1 MSNDVQLELFYD
13 GAWHD
18 LAGDERLLVEKQL
31 EVRRDGVET
40 SAPAGATL
48 DARIRNDDD
57 LLRPANPESPLYDTA
72 GVNTPVR
79 LTVGTSVRAMLQL
92 TTADAGESTAFRPGT
107 GRGKAWVDVQAT
119 GLLQQINQNAQRL
132 DSPIVRQT
140 SSLSSLIGFF
150 PLEDESGSASLT
162 NLAPRGRSGSYA
174 GTMTIGSTDR
184 PGGAARAVQAGSDGT
199 MFGRFLGAT
208 GSGWQVVFSA
218 KIPATLTGTSLQIF
232 RVTDSLGR
240 TWSWEIDDDSY
251 AWHIRDSEDNT
262 ITYQATIRGG
272 VDPTRWIRHRLK
284 ATQSGG
290 TTTLHASW
298 YEEGASGGLNTSK
311 TFSSST
317 TGQPRSWSTPANVYT
332 DGAGYSAVYAVSDP
346 NIELQTGSPRDA
358 FNGYAGERAG
368 TRFLRLL
375 TELGL
380 NCELIGDAADTMPMG
395 PQPAEQ
401 LPEILR
407 EIRDTEV
414 GLMFDARDEL
424 AVVMMTRAARQN
436 QTPVSVSVT
445 EMPGRPREVTA
456 AAAIYNIVTVKN
468 RDGAE
473 VVTSDVEGPYGT
485 AARGPYERSITINVD
500 DESWLPGIANW
511 WLQRGTLGT
520 PRYPQVAITLNGL
533 TGARLAELEAIDIG
547 SAIEI
552 PDYRPDPIR
561 LYVTACPEI
570 VGWPNERR
578 LVLSCEPDDMFVVGV
593 YDSSRRDSSS
603 TTLAAAAEIGQTS
616 LSLTTAVYSD
626 RWSTTAVPYDLTIA
640 GERCTCTGMT
650 AAAGTG
656 PWTQTA
662 TVVRA
667 RNNIRKRL
675 PAGAEVHLAD
685 RVRYALKEG
694 IMPSGD
700 VIYASDFDRPKVR
713 LVQQSGGT
721 QTINTTDTTVT
732 FGTGSEDYDTHGWHD
747 ETVNNSR
754 ITVDR
759 DGYVEFYGSIVV
771 NANTTVTALMCSLF
785 KNGSVLPG
793 IGRDKPSTNNLSH
806 SAEGSWRVECVA
818 GDYFELIGSTAGAS
832 VTTISS
838 GRFASVFEA
847 EYRGA
852 S

>member
-18 LAGDERLLVEKQL
+18 VAGDDRLLSEKQL

-57 LLRPANPESPLYDTA
+57 QLRPANPESPLYDTA

-79 LTVGTSVRAMLQL
+79 LTVGGSVRAMLQL
-92 TTADAGESTAFRPGT
+92 TTADAGESATFRPGT
-107 GRGKAWVDVQAT
+107 GRGKAWLDVQAT

-140 SSLSSLIGFF
+140 SSLSSLLGFF
-150 PLEDESGSASLT
+150 PLEDESGSPSLT
-162 NLAPRGRSGSYA
+162 NLVPRGRAGSYA
-174 GTMTIGSTDR
+174 GSMTLGSTDR

-199 MFGRFLGAT
+199 MFGRFAGAT

-218 KIPATLTGTSLQIF
+218 KIPAARTGTSLQIF

-240 TWSWEIDDDSY
+240 TWSWEINEDSY
-251 AWHIRDSEDNT
+251 AWHVRDSEDAT
-262 ITYQATIRGG
+262 ITYQATITGG
-272 VDPTRWIRHRLK
+272 VDPTRWIRHRMK
-284 ATQSGG
+284 VTESGG
-290 TTTLHASW
+290 TVTLAASW
-298 YEEGASGGLNTSK
+298 YEEGAASGLGTTK
-311 TFSSST
+311 TFASST

-332 DGAGYSAVYAVSDP
+332 DGAGYSAVYAVSDST
-346 NIELQTGSPRDA
+346 IELQTGSPRSA

-368 TRFLRLL
+368 TRFVRLL

-380 NCELIGDAADTMPMG
+380 ACELIGDAADTMPMG

-414 GLMFDARDEL
+414 GLMFDARDAL

-436 QTPVSVSVT
+436 QTPVTVSVT
-445 EMPGRPREVTA
+445 EMPSRPREVTA

-468 RDGAE
+468 RDGGE

-485 AARGPYERSITINVD
+485 AARGPYERSIAVNVD
-500 DESWLPGIANW
+500 DEAWLRGIANW
-511 WLQRGTLGT
+511 WLQRGTLGS
-520 PRYPQVAITLNGL
+520 PRYPQVTITMNGL

-547 SAIEI
+547 SVIEI

-593 YDSSRRDSSS
+593 YDTSRRDSSS

-626 RWSTTAVPYDLTIA
+626 RWSTTALPYDLTIA
-640 GERCTCTGMT
+640 GERVTCTAMT

-662 TVVRA
+662 TVVRS
-667 RNNIRKRL
+667 RNGIRKRL

-685 RVRYALKEG
+685 RARYALKEG

-700 VIYASDFDRPKVR
+700 VIYASDFDRPFVR
-713 LVQQSGGT
+713 LVQQVAQSIGT
-721 QTINTTDTTVT
+721 SDTALT
-732 FGTGSEDYDTHGWHD
+732 FGAGSESADAFGLHD
-747 ETVNNSR
+747 ETVNNTR

-759 DGYVEFYGSIVV
+759 AGLWQFKGVV
-771 NANTTVTALMCSLF
+771 FVASNTALTSLTATLAV
-785 KNGSVLPG
+785 NGAVQPARSRSKPAATAATMSQTAIEEFVL
-793 IGRDKPSTNNLSH
+793 
-806 SAEGSWRVECVA
+806 AA
-818 GDYFELIGSTAGAS
+818 GDYVELFGTCGAS
-832 VTTISS
+832 ATNTNVGGS
-838 GRFASVFEA
+838 FASTFTA
-847 EYRGA
+847 HYKGTA
-852 S
+852 